1 MHATRFA
8 PVALSIALAA
18 SLLAG
23 GAAAG
28 SARLRPRAAEPARFQ
43 PRAAEPSRFQGWA
56 PLSDYVAAGLGEG
69 GTFRLT
75 LPTRAGNVE
84 VALHPSTVHATGYH
98 GEEVAHGARRGR
110 ALPRVRT
117 FAGSVAREGEEAAVP
132 RRGGDFAR
140 LALEPGGR
148 VSGLLRVD
156 GVLYDLAAEAAAGDL
171 LLHVRELTPEELGE
185 ALAACGAQVDEA
197 LAMAAEAG
205 SDESGGGPVSEAA
218 AALREIELGTEADA
232 PFVAQTGGVAAA
244 NAKILSIVNSIN
256 GIYEFDLGL
265 TNRVVFQRAWNGSDP
280 YSSGNSDV
288 LLNEFRS
295 RFLADVA
302 TVTDDAQLFS
312 GRDFEGST
320 VGYAFVS
327 SACGSYRFGVN
338 QYYQQSDSLT
348 RLIVAHE
355 MGHNLGGSHTPDGIM
370 AASINPNVTWF
381 SSASKSEIASYVGRV
396 ACLAEV
402 DAGGPP
408 VLEPI
413 GPQSVSESQTLAL
426 QLEASDPDGDP
437 LVWSALPLPAG
448 ASLSPNGAFSWRPG
462 LGTVGCG
469 GFVDRSVTFSATDL
483 DGNRASETVVIS
495 VLDAPSGAAP
505 VLADPADR
513 SVTAGQ
519 ALSIPLSASDPDGDG
534 VSFSAAG
541 LPNGASLSAA
551 GQFGWTPQPS
561 QVGSHSITFTATDC
575 TGRSASQSV
584 SIDVATNAPVLAA
597 LSAASG
603 SKGDLLTLTGQ
614 NLAGKKVKVWF
625 GPRKAKARD
634 VTATS
639 LVVKV
644 PKRSKK
650 VIGDQVTV
658 TVVRDGIPSVNA
670 LTFTWLAPT
679 P

>member
-1 MHATRFA
+1 MHATRLA
-8 PVALSIALAA
+8 LRALSIAFAS

-23 GAAAG
+23 SAAAG
-28 SARLRPRAAEPARFQ
+28 SARSPQHADGPARF
-43 PRAAEPSRFQGWA
+43 EGWA
-56 PLSDYVAAGLGEG
+56 PLSNYVAAGLGEG
-69 GTFRLT
+69 GSFRLT
-75 LPTRAGNVE
+75 LPTRAGRVE
-84 VALHPSTVHATGYH
+84 VALHPSTVHAASYH
-98 GEEVAHGARRGR
+98 GEEVARGARRGR
-110 ALPRVRT
+110 SLPQVRT
-117 FAGSVAREGEEAAVP
+117 FAGSVAREGEQAVAP

-140 LALEPGGR
+140 LALEPRGR

-156 GVLYDLAAEAAAGDL
+156 GVLYDLAADTAAGDL
-171 LLHVRELTPEELGE
+171 VLHVRELTPEELGE
-185 ALAACGAQVDEA
+185 ALSACGTA
-197 LAMAAEAG
+197 LDAAPTAGAEAIAG
-205 SDESGGGPVSEAA
+205 DGGDEPASEAVGT
-218 AALREIELGTEADA
+218 LREIELGTEADA

-244 NAKILSIVNSIN
+244 NSKILSIVNAIN

-265 TNRVVFQRAWNGSDP
+265 TSRVAFQRAWNGSDP
-280 YSSGNSDV
+280 YTSSDSGV
-288 LLNEFRS
+288 LLSEFRS

-302 TVTDDAQLFS
+302 TATDDAQLFS

-320 VGYAFVS
+320 VGRAFVS
-327 SACGSYRFGVN
+327 STCGSYRFGVN

-355 MGHNLGGSHTPDGIM
+355 MGHNLGGGHTTDGIM

-381 SSASKSEIASYVGRV
+381 GSTSKNEIGSYVSRV
-396 ACLAEV
+396 SCLAEV
-402 DAGGPP
+402 DTGGPP

-413 GPQSVSESQTLAL
+413 GPQSIAENQTLSF

-437 LVWSALPLPAG
+437 LSWSALPLPAG
-448 ASLSPNGAFSWRPG
+448 ASLSGSGVFSWRPA
-462 LGTVGCG
+462 LTTVGCG
-469 GFVDRSVTFSATDL
+469 GFVDRSVTFSVTDP

-513 SVTAGQ
+513 SVAAGQ
-519 ALSIPLSASDPDGDG
+519 AFSIPLSATDADGDS

-541 LPNGASLSAA
+541 LPSGASLSAA
-551 GQFGWTPQPS
+551 GVFAWTPQPS
-561 QVGSHSITFTATDC
+561 QVGTHTVTFTATDC
-575 TGRSASQSV
+575 TGRRVSQSV
-584 SIDVATNAPVLAA
+584 SIEVATSAPVLGA

-625 GPRKAKARD
+625 GPKKAKARD

-644 PKRSKK
+644 PKKSKK
-650 VIGDQVTV
+650 VAADQVAV
-658 TVVRDGIPSVNA
+658 TLVRDGIPSSNA
-670 LTFTWLAPT
+670 LPFRWLAPA